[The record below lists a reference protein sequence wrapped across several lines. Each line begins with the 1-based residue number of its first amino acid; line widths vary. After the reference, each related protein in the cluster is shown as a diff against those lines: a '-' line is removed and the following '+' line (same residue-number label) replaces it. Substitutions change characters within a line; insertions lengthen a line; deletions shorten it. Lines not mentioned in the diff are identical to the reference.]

1 MLKTSPFS
9 PEASLLMSLRN
20 VLLLVALLTRSP
32 SLFAAEPAKAEAEL
46 NSDGPAAGHSYH
58 GEAFNEGPRQAA
70 VLIEGMSPIKF
81 ETSAKTPAAQKF
93 IEQGIAQLHGFWYL
107 EAERS
112 FRQAAKEDPELAI
125 AYWGMTMANANN
137 TSRARG
143 FIDKA
148 MELRKT
154 NTTRR
159 ETLYIEALD
168 RLIPKPKN
176 DDKKDDKK
184 PDREAE
190 REDKKKRTER
200 YLSDMERLLHDFPDD
215 IEARALLALQLWLAE
230 RSGVKITSRYAVNAL
245 LGEVFTANPMH
256 PAHHYRIHLWDSARP
271 DNAVQSAAMCGPS
284 SPGIAH
290 MWHMPGH
297 IYSKLKRYND
307 AAWQQ
312 EASARV
318 DHAHMIRTRLMPD
331 QIHNFAHNNEW
342 LVRNLIHVGRVQDA
356 LDLSR
361 NLISLPQHPRY
372 NTWNKR
378 GSYKYGRQRLIQTL
392 TEYALWDELIKEAG
406 GNYLQPTED
415 DTQQEE
421 WLGWLAVAQFMTGD
435 TKQASRTLRSLQRR
449 SLVLQTTVLDLED
462 QQADEAENKDKTDEK
477 PKDSDESKTAEK
489 PEEQEKP
496 SPTLDEVKRHIT
508 QLDQILA
515 RVRSAEAVK
524 KKDLKV
530 FNDQLPKGR
539 LNPLIQAQWQAEIG
553 QVEEGIK
560 LAEKAVKDSSS
571 QVRPLAVLVD
581 LLWKKG
587 NKDEAKK
594 HFSTLQKTANAADL
608 NTPMLAK
615 LAPVAKA
622 VGAKTDW
629 RLPDPPKEDLG
640 DRPPLNELGPF
651 RWQPYQA
658 PTWGAKSPD
667 GKLVAG
673 EEFDGKPR
681 IIIFYLGF
689 GCLHCIEQIHKFSP
703 LYDDYK
709 KAGIDVV
716 AISTET
722 VEELNEGL
730 KNYGEAIN
738 IPLLSNGD
746 KHIFKQFRCW
756 DDFEDQ
762 PLHGTFLID
771 HRGKVRWQD
780 ISYEPF
786 NDAEFLLKESKRLLA
801 LP

>member
-1 MLKTSPFS
+1 
-9 PEASLLMSLRN
+9 MSVRN
-20 VLLLVALLTRSP
+20 VLLLVTLLTPSP
-32 SLFAAEPAKAEAEL
+32 AVFATESVKAEAESK
-46 NSDGPAAGHSYH
+46 SDGPAAGHSYH

-70 VLIEGMSPIKF
+70 VLIEGMSPIQF
-81 ETSAKTPAAQKF
+81 DTSAKTPSAQKF

-168 RLIPKPKN
+168 RLIPKTKN
-176 DDKKDDKK
+176 EDKK

-190 REDKKKRTER
+190 REDKKKRIER

-230 RSGVKITSRYAVNAL
+230 RSGVKISSRYAVNAL
-245 LGEVFTANPMH
+245 LGEVFSANPMH

-271 DNAVQSAAMCGPS
+271 DNAIESAAMCGPA

-406 GNYLQPTED
+406 GDYLQPTED
-415 DTQQEE
+415 DAQQEE
-421 WLGWLAVAQFMTGD
+421 WLGWLAVAQFLTGD
-435 TKQASRTLRSLQRR
+435 PKQASRTLRSLQRR
-449 SLVLQTTVLDLED
+449 SLALQTTVLDLED
-462 QQADEAENKDKTDEK
+462 QQADEAEKKDQTDEK
-477 PKDSDESKTAEK
+477 PKDSAEAKNAKESEEPEK
-489 PEEQEKP
+489 PT
-496 SPTLDEVKRHIT
+496 PTLDEVKRHIT

-530 FNDQLPKGR
+530 FKEQLPKGR

-553 QVEEGIK
+553 QLDEGIK
-560 LAEKAVKDSSS
+560 LAEKAVKDGSS

-587 NKDEAKK
+587 KKDEAKK

-658 PTWGAKSPD
+658 PTWG
-667 GKLVAG
+667 
-673 EEFDGKPR
+673 
-681 IIIFYLGF
+681 LGT
-689 GCLHCIEQIHKFSP
+689 
-703 LYDDYK
+703 
-709 KAGIDVV
+709 V
-716 AISTET
+716 AIEMVRVRS
-722 VEELNEGL
+722 VVDDHPSLL
-730 KNYGEAIN
+730 LVDQVIASLFLL
-738 IPLLSNGD
+738 PLLL
-746 KHIFKQFRCW
+746 
-756 DDFEDQ
+756 Q
-762 PLHGTFLID
+762 PEQVL
-771 HRGKVRWQD
+771 Q
-780 ISYEPF
+780 
-786 NDAEFLLKESKRLLA
+786 A
-801 LP
+801 LEC

>member
-1 MLKTSPFS
+1 MPSQFPTDVVV
-9 PEASLLMSLRN
+9 LMSLRT
-20 VLLLVALLTRSP
+20 LLLLTTTLGP
-32 SLFAAEPAKAEAEL
+32 VTTGLTAEPAKAEAEATA
-46 NSDGPAAGHSYH
+46 DGPAAGHSYH

-81 ETSAKTPAAQKF
+81 ETSAKAPAAQKF

-137 TSRARG
+137 TQRARA
-143 FIDKA
+143 FMDKA
-148 MELRKT
+148 MELRKD
-154 NTTRR
+154 NTSRR

-168 RLIPKPKN
+168 RLITKP
-176 DDKKDDKK
+176 KKDDKK

-190 REDKKKRTER
+190 REEKKKRTER
-200 YLSDMERLLHDFPDD
+200 YLSDMERILHEFPDD
-215 IEARALLALQLWLAE
+215 VEARALLALQLWLAE

-245 LGEVFTANPMH
+245 LGEVFTANPSH

-271 DNAVQSAAMCGPS
+271 DNAVKSAAMCGPA

-318 DHAHMIRTRLMPD
+318 DHSHMIRTRLMPD

-342 LVRNLIHVGRVQDA
+342 LVRNLIYVGRVQDA

-361 NLISLPQHPRY
+361 NLVSLPQHPRY

-392 TEYALWDELIKEAG
+392 TEYALWEELIKEAG
-406 GNYLQPTED
+406 GNYLPPTD
-415 DTQQEE
+415 DDSQQEE
-421 WLGWLAVAQFMTGD
+421 WLGWLAVAQFLTGD
-435 TKQASRTLRSLQRR
+435 AKQGSRTLRSLQRR

-462 QQADEAENKDKTDEK
+462 KKADEEDQKTDEK
-477 PKDSDESKTAEK
+477 DKPDEK
-489 PEEQEKP
+489 PGESEKP
-496 SPTLDEVKRHIT
+496 GPTLDEVKRHIS
-508 QLDQILA
+508 QLDQVLA
-515 RVRSAEAVK
+515 RVKSAEAVK
-524 KKDLKV
+524 KKDLKT
-530 FNDQLPKGR
+530 FKDQLPKGR
-539 LNPLIQAQWQAEIG
+539 LNPLIQAQWQGEIG
-553 QVEEGIK
+553 QVDEGIK
-560 LAEKAVKDSSS
+560 LAEKAVKDGPS
-571 QVRPLAVLVD
+571 QVRPLAVLID

-587 NKDEAKK
+587 RKDEAKK
-594 HFSTLQKTANAADL
+594 HFATLQKTGSNADL

-622 VGAKTDW
+622 AGAETDW
-629 RLPDPPKEDLG
+629 RLPAPPKDDLG
-640 DRPPLNELGPF
+640 ERPPLNELGPF
-651 RWQPYQA
+651 RWQPYQS
-658 PTWGAKSPD
+658 PTWGAKKPD
-667 GKLVAG
+667 GTLIAG

-681 IIIFYLGF
+681 VVIFYLGF
-689 GCLHCIEQIHKFSP
+689 GCLHCIEQIHAFTP
-703 LYDDYK
+703 LYEEYK
-709 KAGIDVV
+709 QAGIDVI

-722 VEELNEGL
+722 VDELQEGL
-730 KNYGEAIN
+730 KNFGEEVN
-738 IPLLSNGD
+738 IPLLSDGD
-746 KHIFKQFRCW
+746 KHVFKQFRCW

>member
-1 MLKTSPFS
+1 
-9 PEASLLMSLRN
+9 MSIRN
-20 VLLLVALLTRSP
+20 FLLLIVFLAPCLAN
-32 SLFAAEPAKAEAEL
+32 FAAESAKAEVEPTTAEAEPS
-46 NSDGPAAGHSYH
+46 NAVPAAGHSYH

-70 VLIEGMSPIKF
+70 VLIDGMSPIKF
-81 ETSAKTPAAQKF
+81 ETSAKTPIAQKF
-93 IEQGIAQLHGFWYL
+93 IEQGISQLHGFWYL

-137 TSRARG
+137 TTRARS

-148 MELRKT
+148 MELRKK

-168 RLIPKPKN
+168 RLIPAP
-176 DDKKDDKK
+176 KKDDKK
-184 PDREAE
+184 SDREAE
-190 REDKKKRTER
+190 REESKKRTER
-200 YLSDMERLLHDFPDD
+200 YLSDMERILHDFPDD
-215 IEARALLALQLWLAE
+215 IEARAFLALQLWLAE
-230 RSGVKITSRYAVNAL
+230 RNGVKITSRYAVNAL

-256 PAHHYRIHLWDSARP
+256 PSHHYRIHLWDSARP
-271 DNAVQSAAMCGPS
+271 DNAVQSAAMCGPA

-342 LVRNLIHVGRVQDA
+342 LVRNLLYVGRVQDA

-361 NLISLPQHPRY
+361 NLVSLPQHPRY
-372 NTWNKR
+372 NTLTKR

-392 TEYALWDELIKEAG
+392 TEYVLWDELIKEAG
-406 GNYLQPTED
+406 GTYLPPTED
-415 DTQQEE
+415 DTQQET

-435 TKQASRTLRSLQRR
+435 NKQGARTLRSLQRR

-462 QQADEAENKDKTDEK
+462 KQEDEAGNKAGEQSKSDEK
-477 PKDSDESKTAEK
+477 PEDTEKTENTEK
-489 PEEQEKP
+489 
-496 SPTLDEVKRHIT
+496 SGPTLDEVKRHIT
-508 QLDQILA
+508 QLDQIIA
-515 RVRSAEAVK
+515 RVKTAEAVK

-530 FNDQLPKGR
+530 FKEQLPKGR
-539 LNPLIQAQWQAEIG
+539 INPVLQAQWQAEIG
-553 QVEEGIK
+553 QLDEGIK
-560 LAEKAVKDSSS
+560 IAEKAVKDSPS

-587 NKDEAKK
+587 KKDEAKK
-594 HFSTLQKTANAADL
+594 HFATLQKTASTADL
-608 NTPMLAK
+608 DTPMLAK
-615 LAPVAKA
+615 LASVAEA
-622 VGAKTDW
+622 AGAKTDW
-629 RLPDPPKEDLG
+629 RLLAPPREDLG

-651 RWQPYQA
+651 RWQAYQS
-658 PTWGAKSPD
+658 PTWGAKAPD
-667 GKLVAG
+667 GTLVAG

-689 GCLHCIEQIHKFSP
+689 GCLHCIEQIHQFSP
-703 LYDDYK
+703 LYDEYQ

-722 VEELNEGL
+722 VQELKEGL
-730 KNYGEAIN
+730 ENYGEEIK
-738 IPLLSNGD
+738 IPLFSDGD
-746 KHIFKQFRCW
+746 KQIFKQFRCW

-786 NDAEFLLKESKRLLA
+786 KDAGFLLKESKRLIA